1 LPSAATEVIEG
12 GCQEETDGMV
22 TRAEQLYDDDFYAW
36 TRVQAA
42 ALRRLDLTRANV
54 EIDLEHLI
62 EEVADLGT
70 NRRDAVRSQ
79 LRRILQ
85 HCLKLEHSPARDPR
99 PGWRDSIID
108 GRLEIED
115 KLSRSLR
122 RDLMRNLPKLYGQ
135 ARRAAQDSLRAYGQ
149 EAAADGLPETFPYA
163 LADLLRH
170 GWYPAS
176 RHGLEP

>member
-1 LPSAATEVIEG
+1 
-12 GCQEETDGMV
+12 MV
-22 TRAEQLYDDDFYAW
+22 TRAQRLYDDDFYAW
-36 TRVQAA
+36 TRDQAT
-42 ALRRLDLTRANV
+42 ALRRLALTRPNV

-85 HCLKLEHSPARDPR
+85 HCLKLEHSPAGDPR
-99 PGWRDSIID
+99 PGWHDSVIEA
-108 GRLEIED
+108 RLELED

-122 RDLMRNLPKLYGQ
+122 RDLQRNLPKLYDQ
-135 ARRAAQDSLRAYGQ
+135 ARRAAADSMRAYG
-149 EAAADGLPETFPYA
+149 EGTAADALPETCPYG

-176 RHGLEP
+176 RRGLEP